1 MAQQD
6 AMASAASRLAGL
18 ISIRDLD
25 IAGIKRIMQ
34 LSDSFSEV
42 LGRDIPKLPTLRGK
56 TLAIVFAE
64 DSTRTRTSF
73 EIAAKRLSMDVVTLN
88 ASQSSLKKGETLRDT
103 LKNLHAIGADAFA
116 VRHSSAGVPAQA
128 TRWLPVP
135 VINAG
140 DGCHE
145 HPTQALLDCYTI
157 RQHFAP
163 AIGAGQSR
171 EPVSSLRYAR
181 NGTAG
186 TEPDSSGS
194 TASIGS
200 GVAQTDLECFK
211 KLRVAIVG
219 DIEHSRVARSLVA
232 ALDILG
238 ARTVL
243 VAPKTLLP
251 RSQAGW
257 PSEMST
263 SLDEVLPSVDV
274 CYILRLQRE
283 RGTGMYVPTLR
294 EYYSY
299 YGIDERRYAMLPDHA
314 VIMHP
319 GPLNRGVEIDNTVA
333 DSPKSLIL
341 RQATSGVAVR
351 MAVLYLLLGHNTG
364 TWKADD
370 RSVGA
375 LPRDNTGRDTT
386 TESTSQIGLPEAA
399 DA

>member
-1 MAQQD
+1 
-6 AMASAASRLAGL
+6 
-18 ISIRDLD
+18 
-25 IAGIKRIMQ
+25 MQ

-42 LGRDIPKLPTLRGK
+42 IGRDIPKLPTLRGK

-73 EIAAKRLSMDVVTLN
+73 EIAAKRLSMDVLTLN

-103 LKNLHAIGADAFA
+103 LKNLYAIGADAFA
-116 VRHSSAGVPAQA
+116 IRHSSAGVPAQA
-128 TRWLPVP
+128 ARWLPVP

-163 AIGAGQSR
+163 AIGTGQSG
-171 EPVSSLRYAR
+171 EPVSSRQYTRNRAAR
-181 NGTAG
+181 TKR
-186 TEPDSSGS
+186 DSSRS
-194 TASIGS
+194 NASISS
-200 GVAQTDLECFK
+200 GAAQTGLECFK
-211 KLRVAIVG
+211 NLRVAIVG

-251 RSQAGW
+251 RSHARW
-257 PSEMST
+257 PSEIST

-299 YGIDERRYAMLPDHA
+299 YGIDERRYTMLPDHA

-319 GPLNRGVEIDNTVA
+319 GPLNRGVEIDSTVA
-333 DSPKSLIL
+333 DSAKSLIL
-341 RQATSGVAVR
+341 HQATSGVAVR

-364 TWKADD
+364 IWKADG
-370 RSVGA
+370 RSVGTFPPDA
-375 LPRDNTGRDTT
+375 TGHDATGHDATGQDTT
-386 TESTSQIGLPEAA
+386 GQDSAGQDSAGRNDTGHDATTELAPQIDLPEAA